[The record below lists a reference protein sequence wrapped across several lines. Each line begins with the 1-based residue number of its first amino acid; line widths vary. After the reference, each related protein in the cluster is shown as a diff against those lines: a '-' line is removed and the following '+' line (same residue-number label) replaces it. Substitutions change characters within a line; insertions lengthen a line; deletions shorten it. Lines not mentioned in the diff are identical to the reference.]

1 MKTQAQVEQML
12 KDVQQ
17 KITEQGVLANRA
29 YQESNEAAFNLHEL
43 KYGKLIAQYNILLE
57 VLR

>member
-12 KDVQQ
+12 KDVQMR
-17 KITEQGVLANRA
+17 IEVEGELARKA
-29 YQESNEAAFNLHEL
+29 YQNSNGDVFNYHEL

-57 VLR
+57 VL